1 MPKVFLTYSERLS
14 ERFTAWIYGQMKVKG
29 LNQTQLAEKMGM
41 SQQRLNY
48 KLRSRS
54 FSYRDFLNLIDILNP
69 DISEIQWL
77 IGERGN
83 K

>member
-1 MPKVFLTYSERLS
+1 MPKIFLTSNERLS

-48 KLRSRS
+48 KLRSQS
-54 FSYRDFLNLIDILNP
+54 FTYRDFLNLIDILNP
-69 DISEIQWL
+69 ESSEVLWL
-77 IGERGN
+77 IGG
-83 K
+83 KDK